1 MPRKRGP
8 GRPRL
13 GAEARSV
20 VVPVRLTKA
29 QYKAIAEYVRK
40 ENAEIKAEGGD
51 GQRATVSSWVRDVIK
66 GSIPSDDRPTIAEIL
81 VETTG

>member
-13 GAEARSV
+13 GADARSV

-29 QYKAIAEYVRK
+29 QAKRIAEYVAC
-40 ENAEIKAEGGD
+40 ENAEIEAAGGD
-51 GQRATVSSWVRDVIK
+51 GQRATVSSWVRDVIVD
-66 GSIPSDDRPTIAEIL
+66 SIL
-81 VETTG
+81 

>member
-8 GRPRL
+8 GRPKL

-29 QYKAIAEYVRK
+29 QAKAIEQYVEK
-40 ENAEIKAEGGD
+40 ENAEIKAAGGD
-51 GQRATVSSWVRDVIK
+51 GTTATVSSWVRDVIADALA
-66 GSIPSDDRPTIAEIL
+66 GI
-81 VETTG
+81 

>member
-13 GAEARSV
+13 GADARSV

-29 QYKAIAEYVRK
+29 QYKSIAAYVAR
-40 ENAEIKAEGGD
+40 ENAEVKAAGGD
-51 GQRATVSSWVRDVIK
+51 GTTATVSSWVRDVIA
-66 GSIPSDDRPTIAEIL
+66 DAIL
-81 VETTG
+81 SGVTTG